1 MDDIRKAWYWFT
13 VDGKIV
19 SVQVSTQ
26 KLVTMKL
33 FERKKQSKDI
43 FSDVLPQAFA
53 SLKKNIIEPIFG
65 ESLFSKY
72 KDEKSPMRSDLFTL
86 EQMEQYAQKLAKNHV
101 LIEGR
106 PSEHLLERL
115 AENENILLEVH
126 ELLTETVKQNSRIVP
141 AGEWLLDNF
150 YLIEEQVYTAKKHLP
165 KGYSKGLPQLA
176 KGTSE
181 GLPRVYDIAIEILS
195 HTDGRIDLKTL
206 NSFIGAYQKVTTLR
220 LGELWAIPIMLRL
233 ALLENLRRLSTQ
245 IALNILNKNLADK
258 WADEMTETAEKDPKN
273 LVVVIADM
281 VRSNPPMDSSFV
293 AELTRRL
300 QGKGSSL
307 ALPLSWVE
315 QNLSENGLNSTELV
329 QLENQKQAAD
339 QVSISNSIVSL
350 RFLNTTNWREFVEEE
365 SVVEE
370 ILKQDPAGVYN
381 QMDFF
386 TRDVYRHAVEKIS
399 KHSQLSEQDVA
410 KLVVKSAERQTDQAD
425 IRYKHVGYYLVD
437 KGLALVERTTKIK
450 LPFMDLLRKMFSK
463 TPLFFYLSGIA
474 FFTVLFSWL
483 LTSRAYE
490 DGLNNWRIY
499 VLGFV
504 SLIAV
509 SQLAHTIINW
519 LATQLARP
527 SLLPR
532 MDFSKGIA
540 GDIHAMVVVPTMLT
554 NMQDTESLT
563 EDLEV
568 RFLANRDKN
577 LHFALLTDFKD
588 AASETLPEDEMLLQ
602 TLTNKIIA
610 LNKKY
615 GSANNENFYLFHRP
629 RTWNAQEKI
638 WMGYE
643 RKRGKLSSLNNLLR
657 GKGRENFSVII
668 GDESFFPQ
676 IKYIITLDTD
686 TKLPRD
692 SAWKMVGTM
701 AHPLNHALYSAEH
714 QRVVAGYSILQP
726 RVSNSLPD
734 SKSSLYAKIHGNEPG
749 TDPYTRAISDVY
761 QDLFKEGSFIGK
773 GIYDVDAFEHSLQGR
788 FPDNRILSHDLVEG
802 CYSRSGLMSDVQLY
816 EEYPSHYNV
825 DVKRRHRWIR
835 GDWQIA
841 RWLFPNVPAPDKQ
854 FKKNPLSGLSR
865 WKIFDNLRRSLVPLC
880 LTLLLLFGWITESA
894 WFWTGSVIIIL
905 ILPTILN
912 FLWELSR
919 KPKDILMYQHLVYTV
934 KTTVESLFQH
944 LLDFAFLPY
953 EAYINTD
960 AILRTGW
967 RMFISKKKLLEWNPS
982 NNTMNTIPKNLWGSY
997 RSMWIAPLFAVGMLF
1012 YLMNYSSLA
1021 LIIELPV
1028 LIIWTLSPAFA
1039 WFISLTQRGQEVS
1052 LSHEQSIYLKK
1063 LSRKIWAFFE
1073 TFVVAGDNWLP
1084 PDNYQE
1090 HPTPRT
1096 AHRTSPTN
1104 IGLSLLSNLTAYDFG
1119 YISSGRLIARTT
1131 DTLNTIQSLEK
1142 YRGHLY
1148 NWYDTISLAP
1158 LNPRYI
1164 STVDSGNFI
1173 GHLITLRQGL
1183 LALPQEKI
1191 FSPKVFDGLMDTIN
1205 VLQEKKETG
1214 KLIEPLKKEL
1224 EGIIESYP
1232 ETLADA
1238 KGCMLILEDEYAR
1251 IIATQK
1257 FEEHS
1262 IDETLM
1268 WIELLGTQIRDIH
1281 HDLNTLAP
1289 WLSLHAPSDKFNAI
1303 ASSVTSIPTLLDLT
1317 KVHNEFLEH
1326 IKSNYSPENTHEENQ
1341 WLDGFTNAVV
1351 DSVKRAR
1358 ERMQIIEDLA
1368 VKCMEFS
1375 TVDYDFLYDAKQ
1387 NLFSIGYNAEEH
1399 RKDNS
1404 FYDLLASEARLGI
1417 FVSIAQGKIPQESW
1431 FALGRQLTSSGSTPV
1446 LVSWSASMFEYL
1458 MPMLVMPSYDNTLL
1472 NQTHHTIVQKQIDYG
1487 KKRNVPWGISESG
1500 YNIVDSNLNYQ
1511 YRAFGVPGLGL
1522 KRGLAEDLVISPY
1535 STIMALMVKPDEA
1548 YDNLQVMASAGFESD
1563 YGFFEAI
1570 DYTSSR
1576 LPRGQENVI
1585 IRSFMAHHQGMGL
1598 LSLSYLLLDKPMQ
1611 KRFEADVQV
1620 QSTLLLLQERIPR
1633 VSTFYS
1639 PGAHV
1644 SNTTVKEVD
1653 SEVSMRVINTPNT
1666 PIPEIQLLSNGRYNV
1681 MVTNAGGGYSRWKDI
1696 SLTRWR
1702 EDTTCDNWGTFCFIR
1717 DLENNTAWST
1727 AYQPLQQQ
1735 GDNYEAVFSQGRA
1748 EFRRKDH
1755 QLETHT
1761 EIVISPEDD
1770 VELRRVH
1777 ITNRSRK
1784 KRVIEITSYAEVVLN
1799 NQNADV
1805 AHTAF
1810 SNLFVQT
1817 EIIEQRNAIICT
1829 RRPRSEN
1836 EHPPTMFHLM
1846 KVHHAK
1852 NKQVSYETNRAKF
1865 IGRGNTIHHPDA
1877 INHADKLSNSQ
1888 GSVLDPIIS
1897 IQYRMEI
1904 DPQQTAVID
1913 MIIGIT
1919 DTKESTILLA
1929 EKYQDKFMADRA
1941 FELSWTHSQVVLRQI
1956 NATEADAQLY
1966 GRLASSVIYTN
1977 QSLRT
1982 DTNIIIQNHRGQSG
1996 LWSYSISGDLPIVLL
2011 QIESLDNIELAK
2023 QMIQAHAYWRLKGL
2037 MVDLV
2042 IWNEDHGS
2050 YRQTLQNQIMGLIS
2064 PSISVD
2070 MKEQPGGVFIRSA
2083 DQISNEDRIL
2093 FQTVARLVLSDK
2105 FGTLEEQLG
2114 RRSKVKTTIPY
2125 FTPTKFHATVSKPVS
2140 LPKDLLFFNSIGGF
2154 ANNGKEYVII
2164 TKPNQTT
2171 PAPWSNILANPNFG
2185 CIISE
2190 SGQSYTWIDNAHEFR
2205 LTPWNNDPVSD
2216 LNGETFFIRDEES
2229 GKFWSPTPLQVRG
2242 ISPYITKHGFGYSN
2256 FEHSED
2262 GIHTN
2267 MTVFVDL
2274 EDPIKFITL
2283 KFKNESGRQRNLSV
2297 TGYVEWVMGEIR
2309 SKNQMHTIT
2318 ETDMVISSIFAR
2330 NSYNTEL
2337 ESRTG
2342 FFEVDDTVASFTADR
2357 TEFIGRNGSLRDPES
2372 MSKTKL
2378 SGKYGAALDP
2388 CAALQVAID
2397 LEDGHE
2403 YEVVF
2408 KLGCG
2413 RNKEHAIEL
2422 IKKYKGKENVHNALE
2437 TVKQYWQQTL
2447 NVVEIETPDAALNI
2461 LTNGWLNYQALA
2473 CRIWGRSGFYQSGG
2487 AFGFRDQL
2495 QDVLSLMH
2503 NKPEVARTQILLN
2516 ASRQFKEGDAQHW
2529 WHPPVG
2535 RGVRTTCSDDYLWLP
2550 FVTAKY
2556 INHTGDIEILDE
2568 DVSFLEG
2575 RLLNVGEESSYDLP
2589 LKSPQSANL
2598 YTHCMK
2604 AIENGLDF
2612 GEHGLPLMGSGDWN
2626 DGMDKVGEHGK
2637 GESVW
2642 LAFFLYDTLMRFSE
2656 VASLRNDT
2664 AFYNHCIE
2672 EANKL
2677 QSNIEQSAWDGS
2689 WYRRAYFD
2697 DGTPLGSTTN
2707 DECKIDSIAQS
2718 WSVLSNAGD
2727 KQRTAIAMNSA
2738 AKHLIRSE
2746 QGFIQLFDPPFD
2758 KSILNPGYIKG
2769 YVPGVRE
2776 NGGQYT
2782 HAAIWLIM
2790 GFAALKNKQRTWE
2803 LLKMVN
2809 PINRGVDTNAVA
2821 MYKVEPYVMAA
2832 DVYAEPSNLG
2842 RGGWTWYTGS
2852 AGWMYQ
2858 LIIEYVLG
2866 IKRKG
2871 NKLFFEPCIP
2881 EEWPSFKIKYSYR
2894 SSEYHIS
2901 LEQNKETGKKASI
2914 TVNGIEQQEG
2924 FVQLLD
2930 DNSKNEVRVIV
2941 YEQNEKPLMP
2951 KETIDAVANIAIP
2964 NKPVA

>member
-1 MDDIRKAWYWFT
+1 
-13 VDGKIV
+13 
-19 SVQVSTQ
+19 
-26 KLVTMKL
+26 MKL
-33 FERKKQSKDI
+33 FKRKKQSKDI
-43 FSDVLPQAFA
+43 FSDMLPQAFA
-53 SLKKNIIEPIFG
+53 SLKKNIINPIFG
-65 ESLFSKY
+65 SNLIDKY
-72 KDEKSPMRSDLFTL
+72 KDEKPPFRSDLFTL
-86 EQMEQYAQKLAKNHV
+86 EQIEMYAQKLAKSHV
-101 LIEGR
+101 LIEGK

-126 ELLTETVKQNSRIVP
+126 QLLTESVKQNHRIVP

-176 KGTSE
+176 KGSSE
-181 GLPRVYDIAIEILS
+181 GLPRVYDMAIEILS
-195 HTDGRIDLKTL
+195 HTDGRIDLRTL
-206 NSFIGAYQKVTTLR
+206 TSFINAYQKVTVLR

-245 IALNILNKNLADK
+245 IAINILNKNLADK
-258 WADEMTETAEKDPKN
+258 WADDMTETAEKDPKN

-293 AELTRRL
+293 AELTRKL
-300 QGKGSSL
+300 QGKGPSL

-315 QNLSENGLNSTELV
+315 QNLSENGLTSTELV
-329 QLENQKQAAD
+329 HLENQKQAAD

-365 SVVEE
+365 SIVEN
-370 ILKQDPAGVYN
+370 ILKNDPAGVYHA
-381 QMDFF
+381 MDFF
-386 TRDVYRHAVEKIS
+386 TRDTYRHAVEKIA
-399 KHSQLSEQDVA
+399 KHSQLTEQDVA
-410 KLVVKSAERQTDQAD
+410 KLVVKSAERQIEQSDN
-425 IRYKHVGYYLVD
+425 RYKHVGYYLVD
-437 KGLALVERTTKIK
+437 KGLLEIEKTTRIK
-450 LPFMDLLRKMFSK
+450 LPLIDVIRKAFAK
-463 TPLFFYLSGIA
+463 QPLFYYLGGIIVLTA
-474 FFTVLFSWL
+474 LFTWFM
-483 LTSRAYE
+483 LTKSYT
-490 DGLNNWRIY
+490 DGLHNWKLL
-499 VLGFV
+499 VLAFV
-504 SLIAV
+504 CIIAV

-519 LATQLARP
+519 LATQLSRP

-540 GDIHAMVVVPTMLT
+540 EDIHALVVVPTMLT
-554 NMQDTESLT
+554 NIKDTETLT

-577 LHFALLTDFKD
+577 FHFALLTDFKD
-588 AASETLPEDEMLLQ
+588 ANNETLPEDDYLLQ
-602 TLTNKIIA
+602 TLTSKIIA

-615 GSANNENFYLFHRP
+615 GSETNEHFFLFHRP
-629 RTWNAQEKI
+629 RKWNEQEKV
-638 WMGYE
+638 WMAYE
-643 RKRGKLSSLNNLLR
+643 RKRGKLSNLNTLLR
-657 GKGRENFSVII
+657 GYGKENFSSII
-668 GDESFFPQ
+668 ADETYFDK

-692 SAWKMVGTM
+692 AAWKMVGTI
-701 AHPLNHALYSAEH
+701 AHPLNKALYSVEK
-714 QRVVAGYSILQP
+714 QRVTEGYSILQP

-734 SKSSLYAKIHGNEPG
+734 STSSLYAKIHGNEPG

-773 GIYDVDAFEHSLQGR
+773 GIYDIDAFEHALTGR

-802 CYSRSGLMSDVQLY
+802 CYSRSGLISDVQLY
-816 EEYPSHYNV
+816 EEYPSNYNV

-841 RWLFPNVPAPDKQ
+841 RWLFPNVPSPEKQ
-854 FKKNPLSGLSR
+854 FKRNPLSALSR
-865 WKIFDNLRRSLVPLC
+865 WKIFDNLRRSLVPLS
-880 LTLLLLFGWITESA
+880 LSLLLLYGWFTDSA
-894 WFWTGSVIIIL
+894 WFWTASVAAIFL
-905 ILPTILN
+905 LPTIIN
-912 FLWELSR
+912 FVWELWR
-919 KPKDILMYQHLVYTV
+919 KPKDVIMLQHFSYTV
-934 KTTVESLFQH
+934 KAASEHLLQH

-967 RMFISKKKLLEWNPS
+967 RMFFSKKKLLEWNPS
-982 NNTMNTIPKNLWGSY
+982 TNNINTIPKNLWTSY
-997 RSMWIAPLFAVGMLF
+997 LYMWVAPTFAIVMLF
-1012 YLMNYSSLA
+1012 YLMYYSSLA
-1021 LIIELPV
+1021 LIIELPI
-1028 LIIWTLSPAFA
+1028 LILWMLSPAIA
-1039 WFISLTQRGQEVS
+1039 WLVS
-1052 LSHEQSIYLKK
+1052 LNEKTNQASLSAEQTVYLKK

-1073 TFVVAGDNWLP
+1073 AFVTAKDNWLP

-1104 IGLSLLSNLTAYDFG
+1104 IGLSLLANLTAVDFG
-1119 YISSGRLIARTT
+1119 YISVGRLVERTT
-1131 DTLNTIQSLEK
+1131 NTLNTLQSLEK

-1183 LALPQEKI
+1183 LTLPQEKI
-1191 FSPKVFDGLMDTIN
+1191 FSPKVFDGLMDTIM
-1205 VLQEKKETG
+1205 VLQEKKETATIFESF
-1214 KLIEPLKKEL
+1214 KREL
-1224 EGIIESYP
+1224 EGIRTSHP

-1251 IIATQK
+1251 IVSTYK

-1262 IDETLM
+1262 VDESLL
-1268 WIELLGTQIRDIH
+1268 WVELLGEQLKDIH
-1281 HDLNTLAP
+1281 HDLNTIVP
-1289 WLSLHAPSDKFNAI
+1289 WVLLQYPSEKFEQISLLVS
-1303 ASSVTSIPTLLDLT
+1303 SIPTLQDLA
-1317 KVHNEFLEH
+1317 KIQVELLSH
-1326 IKSNYSPENTHEENQ
+1326 IKSNYLPTNTQEENQ
-1341 WLDGFTNAVV
+1341 WLDAYVNAVV
-1351 DSVKRAR
+1351 DAGKRAK
-1358 ERMQIIEDLA
+1358 ERINTIEMLA
-1368 VKCMEFS
+1368 QKCLEFS
-1375 TVDYDFLYDAKQ
+1375 TVDYDFLYDPKQ

-1404 FYDLLASEARLGI
+1404 YYDLLASEVRLGV

-1431 FALGRQLTSSGSTPV
+1431 FALGRQLTNMGSTPV
-1446 LVSWSASMFEYL
+1446 LISWSASMFEYL
-1458 MPMLVMPSYDNTLL
+1458 MPMLVMPSYENTLL
-1472 NQTHHTIVQKQIDYG
+1472 HQTHTTIVQKQIDYG

-1500 YNIVDSNLNYQ
+1500 YNLVDTDMNYQ

-1535 STIMALMVKPDEA
+1535 STIMALMVMPNEA
-1548 YDNLQVMASAGFESD
+1548 YDNLQTMATEGFESD
-1563 YGFFEAI
+1563 YGFYEAI

-1576 LPRGQENVI
+1576 LPRGQENII
-1585 IRSFMAHHQGMGL
+1585 IRSFMAHHQGMSL
-1598 LSLSYLLLDKPMQ
+1598 LSLAYLLLDKPMQ
-1611 KRFEADVQV
+1611 KRFEADVQI

-1639 PGAHV
+1639 PGTHV
-1644 SNTTVKEVD
+1644 SDSNVKEVAN
-1653 SEVSMRVINTPNT
+1653 EVSMRVITTPHT
-1666 PIPEIQLLSNGRYNV
+1666 AIPEIQLLSNGRYNV

-1702 EDTTCDNWGTFCFIR
+1702 EDTTCDNWGTFCYIR
-1717 DLENNTAWST
+1717 DVENNASFST
-1727 AYQPLQQQ
+1727 SYQPLLQE
-1735 GDNYEAVFSQGRA
+1735 GENYEAVFSQGRA

-1761 EIVISPEDD
+1761 EIVVSPEDD

-1777 ITNRSRK
+1777 LTNRSRK
-1784 KRVIEITSYAEVVLN
+1784 KRIIEITSYAEVVLN
-1799 NQNADV
+1799 NQSADV

-1829 RRPRSEN
+1829 RRPRSES

-1852 NKQVSYETNRAKF
+1852 NKKVSYETNRAKL
-1865 IGRGNTIHHPDA
+1865 IGRGNDVHTPEFLKHG
-1877 INHADKLSNSQ
+1877 DKLSNTQ
-1888 GSVLDPIIS
+1888 GSVLDPIVC

-1904 DPQQTAVID
+1904 DPQQTAIID
-1913 MIIGIT
+1913 MVIGIAE
-1919 DTKESTILLA
+1919 TKEATNILV

-1956 NATEADAQLY
+1956 NANESDAQLY
-1966 GRLASSVIYTN
+1966 GRIASSVIYTN
-1977 QSLRT
+1977 PSMRA
-1982 DTNIIIQNHRGQSG
+1982 DTNTIIQNQRGQSG
-1996 LWSYSISGDLPIVLL
+1996 LWSYSISGDLPIVLV
-2011 QIESLDNIELAK
+2011 QIESLDNIELVK
-2023 QMIQAHAYWRLKGL
+2023 QLIQAHAYWRLKGL

-2042 IWNEDHGS
+2042 IWNEDHGG
-2050 YRQTLQNQIMGLIS
+2050 YRQTLQNQILGLIA
-2064 PSISVD
+2064 PTISVD

-2093 FQTVARLVLSDK
+2093 FQTVARLIISDK
-2105 FGTLEEQLG
+2105 YGTLEEQLS
-2114 RRSKVKTTIPY
+2114 RRSKVKATIPY
-2125 FTPTKFHATVSKPVS
+2125 FTPTKFHPSVSTSVVI
-2140 LPKDLLFFNSIGGF
+2140 PKELQFFNGIGGF
-2154 ANNGKEYVII
+2154 TNNGKEYVIVI
-2164 TKPNQTT
+2164 KQNQTT
-2171 PAPWSNILANPNFG
+2171 PAPWINILANPNFG
-2185 CIISE
+2185 CIVSE

-2216 LNGETFFIRDEES
+2216 LAGETFYIRDEES
-2229 GKFWSPTPLQVRG
+2229 GKFWSPTPLQAIG
-2242 ISPYITKHGFGYSN
+2242 TTPYVTKHGFGYSN

-2262 GIHTN
+2262 GIDTN
-2267 MTVFVDL
+2267 LTMFVDL
-2274 EDPIKFITL
+2274 ENPIKFFVL
-2283 KFKNESGRQRNLSV
+2283 NFKNRSRRQRNLSI
-2297 TGYVEWVMGEIR
+2297 TGYVEWVLGEIR
-2309 SKNQMHTIT
+2309 SKNQMYTVT
-2318 ETDMVISSIFAR
+2318 ETDMTINSIFAK
-2330 NSYNTEL
+2330 NCYNTEL
-2337 ESRTG
+2337 ESRTA
-2342 FFEVDDTVASFTADR
+2342 FFETDSTITSFTSDR
-2357 TEFIGRNGSLRDPES
+2357 TEFIGRNGTLKDPNA
-2372 MSKTKL
+2372 MNKAKL

-2388 CAALQVAID
+2388 CAALQVIFDMDID
-2397 LEDGHE
+2397 SECE
-2403 YEVVF
+2403 IVF
-2408 KLGCG
+2408 KLGAG
-2413 RNKEHAIEL
+2413 SNKQHAIEL
-2422 IKKYKGKENVHNALE
+2422 IKQYKTKETVANALE
-2437 TVKQYWQQTL
+2437 KVKNYWDKTL
-2447 NVVEIETPDAALNI
+2447 NVVQIDTPDTALNI

-2473 CRIWGRSGFYQSGG
+2473 CRVWGRSGFYQSGG

-2503 NKPEVARTQILLN
+2503 NKPEVTRHQILLN

-2529 WHPPVG
+2529 WHPPIG

-2550 FVTAKY
+2550 FVTARY
-2556 INHTGDIEILDE
+2556 VEHTGDVAILDE
-2568 DVSFLEG
+2568 NVSFLEG

-2589 LKSPQSANL
+2589 LKSSASANL
-2598 YTHCMK
+2598 YTHCIK

-2612 GEHGLPLMGSGDWN
+2612 GVHGLPLMGSGDWN

-2656 VASLRNDT
+2656 VAAKKNDDHFKT
-2664 AFYNHCIE
+2664 ICLE
-2672 EANKL
+2672 EAKKL
-2677 QSNIEQSAWDGS
+2677 KDNIEQSAWDGS

-2697 DGTPLGSTTN
+2697 DGTPLGSSTN
-2707 DECKIDSIAQS
+2707 DECRIDSIAQS
-2718 WSVLSNAGD
+2718 WSVLSKAGD
-2727 KQRTAIAMNSA
+2727 KQRSLMAMESA
-2738 AKHLIRSE
+2738 AENLIRKE

-2790 GFAALKNKQRTWE
+2790 GFATLKDKKRTAE

-2809 PINRGVDTNAVA
+2809 PINRSVDANAVA

-2832 DVYAEPSNLG
+2832 DVYAEPTNLG

-2858 LIIEYVLG
+2858 LIVELILG
-2866 IKRKG
+2866 VQRKG
-2871 NKLFFEPCIP
+2871 DELHFNPCLP
-2881 EEWPSFKIKYSYR
+2881 EDWSSFNIKYTYR
-2894 SSEYHIS
+2894 SAVYNIHFIQESINGKLLKIEING
-2901 LEQNKETGKKASI
+2901 LEQEKEFIKL
-2914 TVNGIEQQEG
+2914 V
-2924 FVQLLD
+2924 D
-2930 DNSKNEVRVIV
+2930 DNNTYEVKATLV
-2941 YEQNEKPLMP
+2941 EKIEVSE
-2951 KETIDAVANIAIP
+2951 KV
-2964 NKPVA
+2964 

>member
-1 MDDIRKAWYWFT
+1 MVLDCILYHSIRQAVKKSLF
-13 VDGKIV
+13 K
-19 SVQVSTQ
+19 
-26 KLVTMKL
+26 MKL
-33 FERKKQSKDI
+33 FQRKKQQKDI
-43 FSDVLPQAFA
+43 FTDVLPQAFA
-53 SLKKNIIEPIFG
+53 SIKKNIIQPIFG
-65 ESLFSKY
+65 EDLFAKY
-72 KDEKSPMRSDLFTL
+72 KDEKPPFRSELFTI
-86 EQMEQYAQKLAKNHV
+86 EQMEQFAQKLAKSHV

-115 AENENILLEVH
+115 AENEDILLEVH
-126 ELLTETVKQNSRIVP
+126 ELLTETVKQNHRIVP

-176 KGTSE
+176 KGVSE

-195 HTDGRIDLKTL
+195 HTDGRIDIKTL
-206 NSFIGAYQKVTTLR
+206 NNFIEAYQKVTVLR

-245 IALNILNKNLADK
+245 IAVNILNKNLADK
-258 WADEMTETAEKDPKN
+258 WADQMTETAEKDPKN

-300 QGKGSSL
+300 QGKGPSL

-315 QNLSENGLNSTELV
+315 QNLSENGLTSTELV
-329 QLENQKQAAD
+329 HLENQRQAAD

-350 RFLNTTNWREFVEEE
+350 RFLNTTNWREFVEESSIVE
-365 SVVEE
+365 S
-370 ILKQDPAGVYN
+370 ILSQDPAGVYSS
-381 QMDFF
+381 MDFF
-386 TRDVYRHAVEKIS
+386 TRDSYRHVVEKIS

-410 KLVVKSAERQTDQAD
+410 KLVVKSAERQTEQPDT
-425 IRYKHVGYYLVD
+425 RYKHVGYYLVD
-437 KGLALVERTTKIK
+437 KGLVLVERVIKIK
-450 LPFMDLLRKMFSK
+450 LPFLDVLRKIFSK
-463 TPLFFYLSGIA
+463 SPLFFYLTGIA
-474 FFTVLFSWL
+474 IVTFLFSWL
-483 LTSRAYE
+483 FINRAYDE
-490 DGLNNWRIY
+490 GLHGWKIY
-499 VLGFV
+499 VLAAI

-540 GDIHAMVVVPTMLT
+540 EDIHAMVVVPTMLT
-554 NMQDTESLT
+554 SMKDVESLT

-588 AASETLPEDEMLLQ
+588 AATETLPEDEQLVAALS
-602 TLTNKIIA
+602 NKIIS
-610 LNKKY
+610 LNHKY
-615 GSANNENFYLFHRP
+615 GSANNENFYLFHRA
-629 RTWNAQEKI
+629 RKWNAQEKK
-638 WMGYE
+638 WMGHE
-643 RKRGKLSSLNNLLR
+643 RKRGKLANLNMLLR

-668 GDESFFPQ
+668 GDETFFPQ
-676 IKYIITLDTD
+676 IKYIISLDTD

-692 SAWKMVGTM
+692 SAWKMIGTM
-701 AHPLNHALYSAEH
+701 AHPLNKALYSEEK
-714 QRVVAGYSILQP
+714 QRVVEGYTILQP

-734 SKSSLYAKIHGNEPG
+734 AKSSLYAKIHGNEPG

-773 GIYDVDAFEHSLQGR
+773 GIYDVDAFEHSLNGR
-788 FPDNRILSHDLVEG
+788 FPDNRILSHDLIEG
-802 CYSRSGLMSDVQLY
+802 SYSRSGLMSDVQLY
-816 EEYPSHYNV
+816 EDYPSHYNV

-841 RWLFPNVPAPDKQ
+841 RWLFPSVPAPEKE
-854 FKKNPLSGLSR
+854 FRRNPLSALSK
-865 WKIFDNLRRSLVPLC
+865 WKIFDNLRRSLVPQC
-880 LTLLLLFGWITESA
+880 LVLLLLYGWFASSA
-894 WFWTGSVIIIL
+894 WFWTASIISIL
-905 ILPTILN
+905 ILPVAIN
-912 FLWELSR
+912 FIWELFR
-919 KPKDILMYQHLVYTV
+919 RPKDIIMYQHLVYAVRTAG
-934 KTTVESLFQH
+934 ESLLQR

-953 EAYINTD
+953 EAYVNTD
-960 AILRTGW
+960 AIIRTGW
-967 RMFISKKKLLEWNPS
+967 RMFISKRKLLEWNPS
-982 NNTMNTIPKNLWGSY
+982 SNTINAIPKTLWASY
-997 RSMWIAPLFAVGMLF
+997 ANMWFAPLFAVVMLF

-1028 LIIWTLSPAFA
+1028 LILWTLSPAFA
-1039 WFISLTQRGQEVS
+1039 WLISLPRMGKQAT
-1052 LSHEQSIYLKK
+1052 LSNEQTVFLKK

-1073 TFVVAGDNWLP
+1073 TFVNAHDNWLP

-1119 YISSGRLIARTT
+1119 YISTRRLLERTT
-1131 DTLNTIQSLEK
+1131 DSFNTIQSLEK

-1148 NWYDTISLAP
+1148 NWYDTVSLAP
-1158 LNPRYI
+1158 LHPRYI

-1173 GHLITLRQGL
+1173 GHLITLKQGL
-1183 LALPQEKI
+1183 LNLPQQKI
-1191 FSPKVFDGLMDTIN
+1191 FNPKVFDGLMDTVN
-1205 VLQEKKETG
+1205 VLYEKKAAI
-1214 KLIEPLKKEL
+1214 KLVEPFKKEL
-1224 EGIIESYP
+1224 EGILSSLP
-1232 ETLADA
+1232 ETLGDA
-1238 KGCMLILEDEYAR
+1238 KGCMLILEDEFAR
-1251 IIATQK
+1251 IASTYK
-1257 FEEHS
+1257 FN
-1262 IDETLM
+1262 DESKDELLM
-1268 WIELLGTQIRDIH
+1268 WIQLLGKQIKDIH
-1281 HDLNTLAP
+1281 NDLNTLAP
-1289 WLSLHAPSDKFNAI
+1289 WVSLQPPSEKF
-1303 ASSVTSIPTLLDLT
+1303 SSIIEQVSSIPTLLGLS
-1317 KVHNEFLEH
+1317 KVDDELLAH
-1326 IKSNYSPENTHEENQ
+1326 IRSNYSAENTQEETQ
-1341 WLDGFTNAVV
+1341 WLDAFINAVAEAI
-1351 DSVKRAR
+1351 KRAR
-1358 ERMQIIEDLA
+1358 ERIHTIEALA
-1368 VKCMEFS
+1368 TKCNEFA
-1375 TVDYDFLYDAKQ
+1375 TVDYDFLYDKKQ

-1431 FALGRQLTSSGSTPV
+1431 FALGRQLTSLGTTPV
-1446 LVSWSASMFEYL
+1446 LISWSASMFEYL

-1472 NQTHHTIVQKQIDYG
+1472 NQTHHAIVQKQIDYG

-1522 KRGLAEDLVISPY
+1522 KRGLAEDLVVSPY
-1535 STIMALMVKPDEA
+1535 STIMALMVMPNEA
-1548 YDNLQVMASAGFESD
+1548 YNNLQVMLEEGFASDFGF
-1563 YGFFEAI
+1563 YEAI

-1576 LPRGQENVI
+1576 LPRGADNVV
-1585 IRSFMAHHQGMGL
+1585 IRSFMAHHQGMAL
-1598 LSLSYLLLDKPMQ
+1598 LSLSYLLLEQPMQ
-1611 KRFEADVQV
+1611 KRFEADVQI

-1633 VSTFYS
+1633 VSNFYS

-1644 SNTTVKEVD
+1644 SNTTVKEEAN
-1653 SEVSMRVINTPNT
+1653 EVSMRVINTAHT
-1666 PIPEIQLLSNGRYNV
+1666 PVPEIQLLSNGRYNV

-1717 DLENNTAWST
+1717 DLENKASWS
-1727 AYQPLQQQ
+1727 AAHQPLMQETE
-1735 GDNYEAVFSQGRA
+1735 GYEAVFSQGRA

-1761 EIVISPEDD
+1761 EIVVSPEDD
-1770 VELRRVH
+1770 VELRRIH

-1784 KRVIEITSYAEVVLN
+1784 KRFIEVTSYAEVVLN

-1829 RRPRSEN
+1829 RRPRSES

-1852 NKQVSYETNRAKF
+1852 NQQVSYETNRSKF
-1865 IGRGNTIHHPDA
+1865 IGRGNSINYPDA
-1877 INHADKLSNSQ
+1877 INHTEELSNSQ

-1897 IQYRMEI
+1897 IRYRIEI
-1904 DPQQTAVID
+1904 EPQQTAIVD
-1913 MIIGIT
+1913 MVIGIAE
-1919 DTKESTILLA
+1919 TKEATTVLV
-1929 EKYQDKFMADRA
+1929 EKYQDKFMSDRA

-1956 NATEADAQLY
+1956 NAAESDAQLY
-1966 GRLASSVIYTN
+1966 GRIASSVIYTN
-1977 QSLRT
+1977 QSLRADANT
-1982 DTNIIIQNHRGQSG
+1982 IIQNSRGQSG

-2011 QIESLDNIELAK
+2011 QIESLDNIELVK
-2023 QMIQAHAYWRLKGL
+2023 QLIQAHAYWRLKGL

-2050 YRQTLQNQIMGLIS
+2050 YRHTLQNQIMGLIA
-2064 PSISVD
+2064 PAISVD

-2093 FQTVARLVLSDK
+2093 FQTVARLVISDK
-2105 FGTLEEQLG
+2105 FGTLEEQLN

-2125 FTPTKFHATVSKPVS
+2125 FSPQKFYATVSKPVETPS
-2140 LPKDLLFFNSIGGF
+2140 NLQYFNGIGGF
-2154 ANNGKEYVII
+2154 ANNGKEYVIV
-2164 TKPNQTT
+2164 TKSDKRT
-2171 PAPWSNILANPNFG
+2171 PAPWSNVLANPDFG

-2205 LTPWNNDPVSD
+2205 LTPWNNDPVGD
-2216 LNGETFFIRDEES
+2216 LSGETFYIRDEES

-2242 ISPYITKHGFGYSN
+2242 ISPYITRHGFGYSS

-2267 MTVFVDL
+2267 MTVFVDI
-2274 EDPIKFITL
+2274 EEPVKFVTI
-2283 KFKNESGRQRNLSV
+2283 KFKNESNRKRNLSL

-2309 SKNQMHTIT
+2309 SKTQMHVVT
-2318 ETDMVISSIFAR
+2318 ETDMSIGAVFAR
-2330 NSYNTEL
+2330 NCYNTEL
-2337 ESRTG
+2337 ENRTG
-2342 FFEVDDTVASFTADR
+2342 FFEMDETVASFTADR
-2357 TEFIGRNGSLRDPES
+2357 TEFIGRNGSLRDPEA
-2372 MSKTKL
+2372 MGKTKL
-2378 SGKYGAALDP
+2378 SGRFGAALDP
-2388 CAALQVAID
+2388 CAALQTVFD
-2397 LEDGHE
+2397 LEDGQEHE
-2403 YEVVF
+2403 IIF
-2408 KLGCG
+2408 KIGAG
-2413 RNKEHAIEL
+2413 RNKQHAVEL
-2422 IKKYKGKENVHNALE
+2422 VKQFKGKEVVHNALE
-2437 TVKQYWQQTL
+2437 KVKNYWEQTL
-2447 NVVEIETPDAALNI
+2447 NIVQIETPDAALNI

-2473 CRIWGRSGFYQSGG
+2473 CRVWGRSGFYQSGG

-2503 NKPEVARTQILLN
+2503 NKPAIARTQILLN

-2550 FVTAKY
+2550 FVTARY
-2556 INHTGDIEILDE
+2556 VSHTGDEAILDE
-2568 DVSFLEG
+2568 QVHFLEG

-2598 YTHCMK
+2598 YTHCVK

-2612 GEHGLPLMGSGDWN
+2612 GEHGLPLIGSGDWN

-2642 LAFFLYDTLMRFSE
+2642 LAFFLYDTLMKFSE
-2656 VASLRNDT
+2656 VAALRGDD
-2664 AFYNHCIE
+2664 AFHNQCLE

-2677 QSNIEQSAWDGS
+2677 QSNIEQYAWDGN

-2697 DGTPLGSTTN
+2697 DGTPLGSSSN

-2718 WSVLSNAGD
+2718 WSVLSRAGE
-2727 KQRTAIAMNSA
+2727 KHHAFTAMQSA
-2738 AKHLIRSE
+2738 AKHLIRKE

-2758 KSILNPGYIKG
+2758 KSIMNPGYIKG

-2790 GFAALKNKQRTWE
+2790 AFAALNDKKRTWE
-2803 LLKMVN
+2803 LLQMVN
-2809 PINRGVDTNAVA
+2809 PINRGVDEAAVA

-2858 LIIEYVLG
+2858 LIVEYVLG
-2866 IKRKG
+2866 IKRKADE
-2871 NKLFFEPCIP
+2871 LHFEPCIP
-2881 EEWPSFKIKYSYR
+2881 EEWDSFKMQYKYG
-2894 SSEYHIS
+2894 SSVYHITLKQDKDS
-2901 LEQNKETGKKASI
+2901 GRMMSIILDGNEQEENFIKLVDSNDSHEVEILLHDKE
-2914 TVNGIEQQEG
+2914 
-2924 FVQLLD
+2924 
-2930 DNSKNEVRVIV
+2930 
-2941 YEQNEKPLMP
+2941 
-2951 KETIDAVANIAIP
+2951 
-2964 NKPVA
+2964 PVELV